1 MRFRILA
8 AFTALALSLPLAG
21 TALAGEGAD
30 VERHGSCTNASA
42 WQLGAEDE
50 GRYLEVDFEIKT
62 SRSGQEWR
70 IFLKRDGNVF
80 FRGVR
85 TTATDGDVEVDRH
98 VRDHAGSDRI
108 VARGINLVTDE
119 VCRGALTI

>member
-62 SRSGQEWR
+62 STSQEWS
-70 IFLKRDGNVF
+70 IVLKRDGNVF

-98 VRDHAGSDRI
+98 VRDDAGSDRI
-108 VARGINLVTDE
+108 VARGVNLVTDE